1 MCMAASSF
9 AAGRGG
15 VGRVVSARL
24 GARRGA
30 QAMAL
35 VASIAGADAAIAQ
48 DPAPQRRHELIR
60 VVRQDCGSC
69 HGMRLTG
76 GLGPALTREAL
87 AGKPVEALAATIY
100 HGRPGTPMPGW
111 RTMLSEADAQWIAQ
125 QLAAGFPEE
134 RTRQEA
140 AR

>member
-1 MCMAASSF
+1 MRAAALLVTLCLAQAAMAQDVPA
-9 AAGRGG
+9 
-15 VGRVVSARL
+15 
-24 GARRGA
+24 ARRTE
-30 QAMAL
+30 L
-35 VASIAGADAAIAQ
+35 V
-48 DPAPQRRHELIR
+48 RM
-60 VVRQDCGSC
+60 VRQDCGSC

-87 AGKPVEALAATIY
+87 AAKPPASMAATIF

-111 RTMLSEADAQWIAQ
+111 RAMISEPEAQWIAE

-134 RTRQEA
+134 RRS